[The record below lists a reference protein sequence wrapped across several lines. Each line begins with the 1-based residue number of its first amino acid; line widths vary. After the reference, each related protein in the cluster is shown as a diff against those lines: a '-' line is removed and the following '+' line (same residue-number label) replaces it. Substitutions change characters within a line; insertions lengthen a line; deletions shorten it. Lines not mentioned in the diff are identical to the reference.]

1 MIPDRSIPIVLAA
14 LGVLLTLFAV
24 GMLLWNQ
31 RRMRIVRHTAE
42 KARAEAI
49 LARERAEAA
58 DSAKSAF
65 LATVSHEIRT
75 PMNGV
80 IGVLDIL
87 QDTPLSVEQQRYL
100 GTAMQSARLLLRVLN
115 DTLDYAKIESGA
127 LPLCNAPY
135 DFYRAMENMAEL
147 YLPLARRKGLTLT
160 VAIMPHFDRRLVGD
174 EIRVSQ
180 VVANLLSNAIA
191 FTDRGAVTL
200 SARRR
205 LTHGGGDEMEI
216 VVRDTGAGMSEEY
229 QRRLFSPFQQEDTST
244 TRRHG
249 GTGLG
254 LSIVKHLVER
264 MGGTITIRS
273 RRGHGTSA
281 CVRIPAHWNTQAFT
295 WPAYPTRSASL
306 QVTHPAMAPMLRAW
320 CRKSRI
326 QILGCGQ
333 PADIRV
339 LTDGGDGFW
348 VATATRRMG
357 PMHSVYPFLRT
368 LETLWSPIR
377 GRAPT
382 ADPAHGGFPDQ
393 HGVDHVV
400 DLQAADET
408 RPARDARPV
417 APEKPAPETPADV
430 LLVEDNEINR
440 DITVRQLALLG
451 VTSHSAEDGEAGYAA
466 WLMQRPRVMLVDC
479 HMPRLDGYE
488 LARRI
493 RTHEMINAWPRTT
506 LIGFSANATQS
517 DARACLAAGMDD
529 YVPKPTTRAKLRE
542 ALQRT
547 GYLPAPATASDD

>member
-1 MIPDRSIPIVLAA
+1 
-14 LGVLLTLFAV
+14 
-24 GMLLWNQ
+24 
-31 RRMRIVRHTAE
+31 MRIVRHTAE

-87 QDTPLSVEQQRYL
+87 QDTPLSAEQQRYL
-100 GTAMQSARLLLRVLN
+100 GTAMQSARLLLRVIN
-115 DTLDYAKIESGA
+115 DILDYAKIESGA

-205 LTHGGGDEMEI
+205 LTHGGGDEIEI
-216 VVRDTGAGMSEEY
+216 TVRDTGAGMSEEY
-229 QRRLFSPFQQEDTST
+229 QRRLFAPFHQEDTST

-264 MGGTITIRS
+264 MGGMITIRS
-273 RRGHGTSA
+273 RRGYGTSA

-295 WPAYPTRSASL
+295 WPTYPERSASL
-306 QVTHPAMAPMLRAW
+306 HVTNPAMTPMLRAW

-326 QILGCGQ
+326 QLLDHGC

-348 VATATRRMG
+348 VATATQRMG

-368 LETLWSPIR
+368 LETLWSPVCDAVPMVEPVPSSPR
-377 GRAPT
+377 DPDKVDHATQLESSSETNVLKRVQPGTPGSP
-382 ADPAHGGFPDQ
+382 DPA
-393 HGVDHVV
+393 
-400 DLQAADET
+400 AA
-408 RPARDARPV
+408 
-417 APEKPAPETPADV
+417 ADV

-440 DITVRQLALLG
+440 DITLRQLALLG
-451 VTSHSAEDGEAGYAA
+451 IEAHSAEDGEAGYAA
-466 WLMQRPRVMLVDC
+466 WLTQRPRVMLVDC
-479 HMPRLDGYE
+479 HMPCLDGYE
-488 LARRI
+488 LARRV
-493 RTHEMINAWPRTT
+493 RTQEMINAWPRTT

-529 YVPKPTTRAKLRE
+529 YVPKPTTRAKLRD

-547 GYLPAPATASDD
+547 GYLPASTAEPDK